1 MSKKVFNYNELTK
14 IEIKS
19 NPALLE
25 RLSENLESEIEKN
38 SKVDC
43 SIIIN
48 QTNPTVDIVKDKKF
62 DYLTIDKKE
71 ENGRTSISYTRYNT
85 LVRTIHQEIVNEYI
99 VDTNVASDETAG
111 LICIRNHFN
120 NKIISSRPLIHA
132 SLVEIDDKGVL
143 IPGFSREGK
152 TTLMVYLLQEKGAV
166 FVNDENVIL
175 DSSSDRTLGLY
186 VPRTPRIRFSTISES
201 KLASVLDDIKLTRA
215 TQHLDS
221 DAIER
226 IINSQ
231 SYHVDAG
238 LDFSRK
244 SFCEFLETTSKE
256 KTSIDMV
263 LFPKYSP
270 SKKIGIRELTME
282 EGIHNLAMSG
292 LTKKSDTDLK
302 ELRASRITLNQE
314 NYTETRFLEVSFSSF
329 KDLLNGGIEL

>member
-111 LICIRNHFN
+111 LICI
-120 NKIISSRPLIHA
+120 IISLYR
-132 SLVEIDDKGVL
+132 SLLVISLRIACSAISISGGVVG
-143 IPGFSREGK
+143 IFFGAFGRNATM
-152 TTLMVYLLQEKGAV
+152 TT
-166 FVNDENVIL
+166 
-175 DSSSDRTLGLY
+175 
-186 VPRTPRIRFSTISES
+186 
-201 KLASVLDDIKLTRA
+201 
-215 TQHLDS
+215 
-221 DAIER
+221 R
-226 IINSQ
+226 IITIAI
-231 SYHVDAG
+231 VDSII
-238 LDFSRK
+238 LK
-244 SFCEFLETTSKE
+244 YPFLFT
-256 KTSIDMV
+256 I
-263 LFPKYSP
+263 LLYS
-270 SKKIGIRELTME
+270 L
-282 EGIHNLAMSG
+282 L
-292 LTKKSDTDLK
+292 LVFYF
-302 ELRASRITLNQE
+302 LRHPR
-314 NYTETRFLEVSFSSF
+314 
-329 KDLLNGGIEL
+329 